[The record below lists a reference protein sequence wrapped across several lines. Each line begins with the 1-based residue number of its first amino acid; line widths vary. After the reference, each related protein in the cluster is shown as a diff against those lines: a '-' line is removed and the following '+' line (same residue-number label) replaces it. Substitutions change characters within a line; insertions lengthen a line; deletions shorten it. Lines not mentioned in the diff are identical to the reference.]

1 MVVLFLVFLEG
12 ISILFLIVAVSIYIL
27 ISCVRQFSFL
37 TSFPAF
43 IVCSFFEDGHSDWCE
58 LIRHCSFDLYFS
70 NNEQCWAFFFPCVYW
85 IYSLEKC
92 LVRSS
97 AHFLIGLFVFLVLS
111 YMSYLYILGIDPL
124 SVASFA
130 IIVSHFKGCF

>member
-1 MVVLFLVFLEG
+1 M
-12 ISILFLIVAVSIYIL
+12 
-27 ISCVRQFSFL
+27 
-37 TSFPAF
+37 
-43 IVCSFFEDGHSDWCE
+43 
-58 LIRHCSFDLYFS
+58 S
-70 NNEQCWAFFFPCVYW
+70 NVEHFFPCVYW

-97 AHFLIGLFVFLVLS
+97 AHFLTGLFVFLVLS

-130 IIVSHFKGCF
+130 IIVSHFKGCL